1 MKNEAIAKIEEG
13 NTDAILDSKKEE
25 IIPKEEQASKTPDE
39 IFNDIVEKCNNFIL
53 IFLSKGS
60 NRFISVLQ
68 KAGKNMECNLIQ
80 AYISM
85 LVTYLVMDNK
95 VCSQRQ
101 INTK

>member
-39 IFNDIVEKCNNFIL
+39 IFNDIVEKC
-53 IFLSKGS
+53 
-60 NRFISVLQ
+60 RFHGINSFQIIMLFVSVLQ

-85 LVTYLVMDNK
+85 LVAYLVMDNK
-95 VCSQRQ
+95 V
-101 INTK
+101 K

>member
-39 IFNDIVEKCNNFIL
+39 IFNDIVEKCNNFNF
-53 IFLSKGS
+53 FLALGS

-95 VCSQRQ
+95 VCSQRL
-101 INTK
+101 NSNK